1 MIEEITYSSSAFLF
15 QVNSLTSYLI
25 WHTLEQ
31 KERKQ
36 AARKKRMNMDKN
48 VRKISKSDSPYGWN
62 LRLKR
67 LKAIER
73 ISTGISTAR
82 LKCLFSEMACLL
94 SVEEQQVM
102 ANKVIPWL

>member
-1 MIEEITYSSSAFLF
+1 
-15 QVNSLTSYLI
+15 
-25 WHTLEQ
+25 
-31 KERKQ
+31 
-36 AARKKRMNMDKN
+36 MNMDKN